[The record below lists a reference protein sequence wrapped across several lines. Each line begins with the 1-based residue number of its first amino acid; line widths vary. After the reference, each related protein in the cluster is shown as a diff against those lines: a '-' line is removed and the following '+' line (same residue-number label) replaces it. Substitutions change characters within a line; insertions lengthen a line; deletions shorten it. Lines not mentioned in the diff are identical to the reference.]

1 MRKPFLLLV
10 AVVPAL
16 LILAACGASSSGGG
30 ASPAAGDSQP
40 TGTVTFVA
48 PDQGPSTPAVGTVTV
63 LKLVQGA
70 KGVFLRSRPD
80 HAAGIAAEVQ
90 PGDTGT
96 LLGIDAS
103 GTWLLVKIK
112 NQIGWAPVQL
122 LNYTIAQ

>member
-1 MRKPFLLLV
+1 MRKSSILLV
-10 AVVPAL
+10 AVLPVL
-16 LILAACGASSSGGG
+16 LILAACGTSPQGDTSSSTG
-30 ASPAAGDSQP
+30 ASQP
-40 TGTVTFVA
+40 VGTAPFVA
-48 PDQGPSTPAVGTVTV
+48 PDQSASTPAVGSVTV
-63 LKLVQGA
+63 LELVQGS

-103 GTWLLVKIK
+103 GAWLLVRIK
-112 NQIGWAPVQL
+112 GQIGWAPVQL